1 MVERKKLK
9 LLLFTFVIFI
19 SGIAFSQPTHFR
31 FNKLLQEKPNQITTF
46 CVPNDSITLSL
57 LRSDKIALKFT
68 TNTWAFISCT
78 PSWIDTKIKSGEL
91 KNFYYEFAPPMALAD
106 TALVRHHAYEVHQG
120 SSGLSSPYTGKGVI
134 VGVVDQ
140 GLDWSNPDFRD
151 STGKTRVLRYW
162 DHSTNVGGVVPAPY
176 YYGIVWDSSAINAG
190 LCTSTENATA
200 HGTTVAGMATGNGRA
215 NGTNKG
221 FAPES
226 ELIIVETNFSL
237 DNWTLT
243 IADACD
249 YIFKVADSLGK
260 PAVVNLSLGS
270 YLGSHDGNDP
280 AATHIEELLM
290 EKNGRVVVC
299 AAGNSGAWGKYHVHG
314 DLDADTSFVWML
326 PNPTSQLGAN
336 TIYMD
341 LWTDSTNATWNYALG
356 ANRASGSF
364 MERATTVYRPAN
376 AAVGDVIYDTLWN
389 GSNRVATV
397 EIYPEYIDHNLH
409 IQFYFSNVDSTAYY
423 YSLKTTGSG
432 NFDAWT
438 GSSHTSIQLNDMVTV
453 LPSFSQYP
461 PIFNYLMPDSLQ
473 TVVSSWNCSEK
484 VISVGNVKNR
494 IGHFDKNG
502 NYYNSAGDQIAV
514 GQLSRNSSKGPNRNN
529 VIKPDVTA
537 SGDVTLGSAPLWMV
551 NNPAYN
557 GSLDINGWHARN
569 GGTSMASPCVAGIAA
584 LYLEKCSRA
593 SYATFRN
600 DLINT
605 SQPDQ
610 YTGSIPNNAYG
621 YGKPHALNL
630 LLSNEFNAAITGDSG
645 MCATPIPLTA
655 TSVNSLS
662 TAFWSNDSVGTTVYI
677 AEPGNY
683 WAEVYNNKGCKTFSD
698 TFTVIQLE
706 GLPILPIT
714 QIGNTLITS
723 SFSNYQW
730 TLNGNDIPGAT
741 SSTLVIYPPYG
752 TYTCY
757 CVSPEGCVSETDPY
771 TVLAAI
777 SEKHQDQ
784 IRIYPNPSSD
794 EITIQSS
801 SPILEIEFKDASGRL
816 VQPEKI
822 KDQTWSIRTLS
833 RGLYE
838 VTFETSNEKFHS
850 KIMRL

>member
-1 MVERKKLK
+1 M
-9 LLLFTFVIFI
+9 
-19 SGIAFSQPTHFR
+19 
-31 FNKLLQEKPNQITTF
+31 TTF
-46 CVPNDSITLSL
+46 CVPNDSVTHAL
-57 LRSDKIALKFT
+57 LKKDKIAEKYET
-68 TNTWAFISCT
+68 ASWIFISAS
-78 PSWIDTKIKSGEL
+78 PKWIDQITRSGEL
-91 KNFYYEFAPPMALAD
+91 KNYYFEFAPPMALSD
-106 TALVRHHAYEVHQG
+106 TAVVRHHALEVHQG
-120 SSGLSSPYTGKGVI
+120 IGGLSSSFTGKDVI
-134 VGVVDQ
+134 VGIVDE
-140 GLDWSNPDFRD
+140 GLDWSNPDFID

-162 DHSTNVGGVVPAPY
+162 DHSTNVGGAIPAPY
-176 YYGIVWDSSAINAG
+176 YYGIVWDSAAINTG
-190 LCTSTENATA
+190 LCTSTENSTA
-200 HGTTVAGMATGNGRA
+200 HGTTVAGIATGNGRA
-215 NGTNKG
+215 NGTNTG
-221 FAPES
+221 FAPDAD
-226 ELIIVETNFSL
+226 LIIVETNFNL
-237 DNWTLT
+237 ENWTLT

-280 AATHIEELLM
+280 ASEYIESLLM
-290 EKNGRVVVC
+290 QKNGRVVVC

-326 PNPTSQLGAN
+326 PNPSSQLGPN

-341 LWTDSTNATWNYALG
+341 LWTDSLSAGWDYALG
-356 ANRASGSF
+356 ANKSSGSF
-364 MERATTVYRPAN
+364 AERASTIYRASDLQ
-376 AAVGDVIYDTLWN
+376 AGGTIYDTLWN
-389 GSNRVATV
+389 GSNRIATV

-409 IQFYFSNVDSTAYY
+409 IQFYFSHVDSTNYFF
-423 YSLKTTGSG
+423 SLKTTGGG

-438 GSSHTSIQLNDMVTV
+438 GSSHPSIQLNDMVTV
-453 LPSFSQYP
+453 IPSFTQYA

-502 NYYNSAGDQIAV
+502 NWYNGYGDFIAV
-514 GQLSRNSSKGPNRNN
+514 GQLSRNSSKGPNRHN
-529 VIKPDVTA
+529 VIKPEVSA

-557 GSLDINGWHARN
+557 AALDINGWHARN

-610 YTGSIPNNAYG
+610 FTGTIPNNAYG

-630 LLSNEFNAAITGDSG
+630 LLSNEFSAALTGDSG

-655 TSVNSLS
+655 TSSSILS
-662 TAFWSNDSVGTTVYI
+662 TAFWSNDSIGTSVYI
-677 AEPGNY
+677 ASPGNY
-683 WAEVYNNKGCKTFSD
+683 WADVYNNKGCKTRSD
-698 TFTVIQLE
+698 TITVVQLA

-714 QIGNTLITS
+714 QLGNTLITS

-730 TLNGNDIPGAT
+730 TLNGVDIPGAT
-741 SSTLVIYPPYG
+741 SSTLVITPPYG

-757 CVSPEGCVSETDPY
+757 CVSPEGCISETPPY
-771 TVLAAI
+771 TVLAGLTEN
-777 SEKHQDQ
+777 SLSS
-784 IRIYPNPSSD
+784 IRIYPNPSHDVIS
-794 EITIQSS
+794 ISTSL
-801 SPILEIEFKDASGRL
+801 PIISIEFKDATGR
-816 VQPEKI
+816 VVHPEKTS
-822 KDQTWSIRTLS
+822 DSQWSFNKLA

-838 VTFETSNEKFHS
+838 VTITTTTEKFFS